1 MSGEDVDRSLLAD
14 AELEALAAWWPVAET
29 DEEIDA
35 ILNGLASGGAL

>member
-1 MSGEDVDRSLLAD
+1 MSGQEVDRAGLAE
-14 AELEALAAWWPVAET
+14 AELEALATSWPVAET